1 MDGGCWMDGVFELG
15 GDLLRVD
22 VWGRRLVV
30 VDVVVLLCRSG
41 LVPVDVC
48 GRGSVVD
55 LGGDLLRVDV
65 DVNVDDVNVDDVNV
79 VDVWGRCLM
88 VPVPVALWDCVEGF
102 R

>member
-1 MDGGCWMDGVFELG
+1 MDGVFERG

-22 VWGRRLVV
+22 VWGLRLVV
-30 VDVVVLLCRSG
+30 VDVVMLLCRSC

-65 DVNVDDVNVDDVNV
+65 DVNVDDVNVPVNV

>member
-1 MDGGCWMDGVFELG
+1 MDGVFERG

-22 VWGRRLVV
+22 VWGLRLVV

-65 DVNVDDVNVDDVNV
+65 DVNV

>member
-1 MDGGCWMDGVFELG
+1 MDGGCWMDGVFERG

-22 VWGRRLVV
+22 VWGLRLVV
-30 VDVVVLLCRSG
+30 MDVVVLLCRSG

-65 DVNVDDVNVDDVNV
+65 DVNV

>member
-1 MDGGCWMDGVFELG
+1 MDGVFELG

-22 VWGRRLVV
+22 VWGLRLVV

-65 DVNVDDVNVDDVNV
+65 DVNV

-102 R
+102 W

>member
-1 MDGGCWMDGVFELG
+1 MDGGCWMDGVFERG

-22 VWGRRLVV
+22 VWGLRLVV
-30 VDVVVLLCRSG
+30 VDVVMLLCRSC

-65 DVNVDDVNVDDVNV
+65 DVNV

>member
-1 MDGGCWMDGVFELG
+1 MDGVFELG

-22 VWGRRLVV
+22 VWGLRLVV

-55 LGGDLLRVDV
+55 LGGDLLRVDA
-65 DVNVDDVNVDDVNV
+65 NVDDVN

-102 R
+102 W

>member
-1 MDGGCWMDGVFELG
+1 MDGGCWMDGVFERG

-22 VWGRRLVV
+22 VWGLRLVV

-55 LGGDLLRVDV
+55 LGGDLLRVDA
-65 DVNVDDVNVDDVNV
+65 NVDDVN

-88 VPVPVALWDCVEGF
+88 VPVPLWDCVEGF
-102 R
+102 W

>member
-1 MDGGCWMDGVFELG
+1 MDGGCWMDGVFERG

-22 VWGRRLVV
+22 VWGLRLVV

-55 LGGDLLRVDV
+55 LGGDLLRVDA
-65 DVNVDDVNVDDVNV
+65 NVDDVN

-102 R
+102 W

>member
-1 MDGGCWMDGVFELG
+1 MDGGCWMDGVFERG

-22 VWGRRLVV
+22 VWGLRLVVVDV

-48 GRGSVVD
+48 GRGSLVD

-65 DVNVDDVNVDDVNV
+65 DVNVDDVN

-102 R
+102 W

>member
-1 MDGGCWMDGVFELG
+1 MHGGCWMDGVFERG

-22 VWGRRLVV
+22 VWGLRLVV

-55 LGGDLLRVDV
+55 LGGDLLRVDA
-65 DVNVDDVNVDDVNV
+65 NVDDVN

>member
-1 MDGGCWMDGVFELG
+1 MDGVFERG
-15 GDLLRVD
+15 GDLLRVVD
-22 VWGRRLVV
+22 VWGLRLVVVDV

-48 GRGSVVD
+48 GRGSLVD

-65 DVNVDDVNVDDVNV
+65 DVNVDDVN

-102 R
+102 W